1 MSALPKDLLAAFEA
15 LPIFPLQ
22 QVVLFPGML
31 LPLHVFEPR
40 YVAMVRD
47 VLDTHRCIAMALVS
61 ERSADMNGAPNFR
74 PVAGVGSIM
83 EHVELPGDR
92 LHILL
97 RGRARVRLE
106 ELPFTPPYRRARATL
121 ITTQQDR
128 VADTAIAALHH
139 VVGAFAQLIKRRD
152 SDFDLQLPKDADP
165 AAIADAL
172 THQLVLDSAM
182 RQTILEST
190 DAAERIGRLTETLT
204 IQLATLGDFQAG
216 ESN

>member
-1 MSALPKDLLAAFEA
+1 MSALPKDLIAAFEA

-40 YVAMVRD
+40 YVAMMRD
-47 VLDTHRCIAMALVS
+47 VLATHRCIAMALVS
-61 ERSADMNGAPNFR
+61 ERSADMDGSPSFR
-74 PVAGVGSIM
+74 PVAGVGNIM

-121 ITTQQDR
+121 ITTQQGP
-128 VADTAIAALHH
+128 VADTALAALHH
-139 VVGAFAQLIKRRD
+139 AAGSFARLIKRRD
-152 SDFDLQLPKDADP
+152 PNFELHLPKDADP

-172 THQLVLDSAM
+172 THQLVLDSAT
-182 RQTILEST
+182 RQTLLEST

-204 IQLATLGDFQAG
+204 IQLATLGDFQTG

>member
-47 VLDTHRCIAMALVS
+47 VLGAHRCIAMALVS

-128 VADTAIAALHH
+128 VGDTAIAALHH
-139 VVGAFAQLIKRRD
+139 VAGAFARLIKRRD

-190 DAAERIGRLTETLT
+190 DATERIG
-204 IQLATLGDFQAG
+204 
-216 ESN
+216 

>member
-1 MSALPKDLLAAFEA
+1 MSTLPKDLLAAFEA

-40 YVAMVRD
+40 YVAMIRD
-47 VLDTHRCIAMALVS
+47 VLGTHRCIAMALVS
-61 ERSADMNGAPNFR
+61 ERSANMDGAPNFR
-74 PVAGVGSIM
+74 PIAGVGSIM

-106 ELPFTPPYRRARATL
+106 ELPFTPPYRRAHATL
-121 ITTQQDR
+121 ISTQQGR
-128 VADTAIAALHH
+128 IADNAIAALHH
-139 VVGAFAQLIKRRD
+139 AAGAFARLIKRRNPN
-152 SDFDLQLPKDADP
+152 FDLHLPKDADP
-165 AAIADAL
+165 ATIADAL
-172 THQLVLDSAM
+172 THQLVLDSAT
-182 RQTILEST
+182 RQAILESPNGT
-190 DAAERIGRLTETLT
+190 ERIGRLTETLT
-204 IQLATLGDFQAG
+204 IQLATLRDFQPS